1 MRLREGR
8 KVLWDALV
16 WQRRP
21 GNRKRKVHK
30 SQARISFISNPSAS
44 ALMMLQAKNKAAYA
58 APVPVEGQWLSE
70 QGSHHCPICQSHL
83 ACPRNGTVPWG
94 DPLMWAW
101 CLMEDSPTSSHASP
115 AAAQGEPTPSEAVEK
130 EIVPFNDLAP
140 VTQT

>member
-1 MRLREGR
+1 MGSPTARWDMRLRAGR

-58 APVPVEGQWLSE
+58 APVPVEGPVALRTEISPLSHLPVPSGMPKE
-70 QGSHHCPICQSHL
+70 WDCPMGRPTDVGLVSDGGQPHLKPRVARGSTGRAHTQRSCRKGNCPI
-83 ACPRNGTVPWG
+83 
-94 DPLMWAW
+94 
-101 CLMEDSPTSSHASP
+101 
-115 AAAQGEPTPSEAVEK
+115 
-130 EIVPFNDLAP
+130 
-140 VTQT
+140 

>member
-1 MRLREGR
+1 MPWCGRGQETGRER
-8 KVLWDALV
+8 FTS
-16 WQRRP
+16 
-21 GNRKRKVHK
+21 H
-30 SQARISFISNPSAS
+30 SPSAS
-44 ALMMLQAKNKAAYA
+44 ALMMLQIKNKAAHA

-70 QGSHHCPICQSHL
+70 QESHHCPIRQSHL
-83 ACPRNGTVPWG
+83 ACPRDGTVPWG

-101 CLMEDSPTSSHASP
+101 GLMDDSTASSQASP